1 MNDIAANH
9 QRAAFRANVAD
20 RFGVLPNFFCSASAA
35 PGLIEGL
42 WDFAQSA
49 YLDSPL
55 PSLFKE
61 RLFVH
66 LSRFCPVRYCIVRH
80 VGFLIGAGRPAGD
93 ATGPAGTVAEVLSL
107 LQRPV
112 PNSAAFDRAVSRL
125 LDHPVPEE
133 IPASST
139 PFEYELFDVLTILFL
154 DPLASGRA
162 REAMRAAVGETNFE
176 YLIAYLAFI
185 RAAHYWT
192 ETHPDIEYEPDML
205 QLMERHEELARVLL
219 DPADADQTRGASERA
234 TALIALRESE
244 ERFRAVVDLVPDLLW
259 RIAPSATVVWHN
271 DRWHYYTGQASHAD
285 TGRGWMDA
293 MHPEDRDE
301 LTRALEDGLNVGS
314 RYRQEHRI
322 RRHDGAFRWFLLRGE
337 PVRDQA
343 GRVVEWFV
351 AATDINDQKCA
362 AEALQESNRLL
373 ESRVIERTSELSDAL
388 QALQAET
395 ANRARVEEFLRQ
407 AQKMEAVGQLTGG
420 LAHDFNNI
428 LTGIQGSLELLRL
441 RLSQGRVNDLDR
453 YINTASAAAD
463 RATALTQRLLAFAR
477 QQTLDAKAIG
487 ANDRISGMEDL
498 IRRTIGPSITLKTAL
513 ASDLWLSFCDP
524 NQLEN
529 AIVNLCINARDAMPG
544 GGTLII
550 ETANQTINKRAARE
564 QRISAG
570 SYVLIAV
577 SDTGAGMTPEVKGRA
592 FDPFFTTKPLGQG
605 TGLGLSMIYGFVQQ
619 SGGEVRIESEVRH
632 GTKVS
637 IYLPRHVGGPGVDTH
652 SPRLD
657 NAPHAER
664 CQSVLVIDDEPAVR
678 MLIAEVLRELGY
690 DAIEAIDGPSGL
702 AILLSG
708 ARIDLLISD
717 VALPNGMNG
726 RQVAE
731 AARQVL
737 PGLKVLFITGYAENA
752 ALRGV
757 QLELGMQLMVKPFT
771 MEALGSRIN
780 AMIGDD

>member
-1 MNDIAANH
+1 M
-9 QRAAFRANVAD
+9 
-20 RFGVLPNFFCSASAA
+20 
-35 PGLIEGL
+35 
-42 WDFAQSA
+42 
-49 YLDSPL
+49 
-55 PSLFKE
+55 
-61 RLFVH
+61 
-66 LSRFCPVRYCIVRH
+66 
-80 VGFLIGAGRPAGD
+80 
-93 ATGPAGTVAEVLSL
+93 
-107 LQRPV
+107 
-112 PNSAAFDRAVSRL
+112 
-125 LDHPVPEE
+125 
-133 IPASST
+133 
-139 PFEYELFDVLTILFL
+139 
-154 DPLASGRA
+154 
-162 REAMRAAVGETNFE
+162 
-176 YLIAYLAFI
+176 
-185 RAAHYWT
+185 
-192 ETHPDIEYEPDML
+192 
-205 QLMERHEELARVLL
+205 
-219 DPADADQTRGASERA
+219 
-234 TALIALRESE
+234 
-244 ERFRAVVDLVPDLLW
+244 
-259 RIAPSATVVWHN
+259 
-271 DRWHYYTGQASHAD
+271 
-285 TGRGWMDA
+285 
-293 MHPEDRDE
+293 
-301 LTRALEDGLNVGS
+301 
-314 RYRQEHRI
+314 
-322 RRHDGAFRWFLLRGE
+322 
-337 PVRDQA
+337 
-343 GRVVEWFV
+343 
-351 AATDINDQKCA
+351 
-362 AEALQESNRLL
+362 
-373 ESRVIERTSELSDAL
+373 
-388 QALQAET
+388 
-395 ANRARVEEFLRQ
+395 
-407 AQKMEAVGQLTGG
+407 
-420 LAHDFNNI
+420 
-428 LTGIQGSLELLRL
+428 
-441 RLSQGRVNDLDR
+441 
-453 YINTASAAAD
+453 
-463 RATALTQRLLAFAR
+463 
-477 QQTLDAKAIG
+477 
-487 ANDRISGMEDL
+487 
-498 IRRTIGPSITLKTAL
+498 
-513 ASDLWLSFCDP
+513 SFCDP

-637 IYLPRHVGGPGVDTH
+637 IYLPRHVGVPGVDTP

-657 NAPHAER
+657 SAPHAER

>member
-1 MNDIAANH
+1 MNDVGANA
-9 QRAAFRANVAD
+9 QPTSFRTKVAD

-80 VGFLIGAGRPAGD
+80 VGFLMGAGRPAGD
-93 ATGPAGTVAEVLSL
+93 PTAPPETVAEVMSL

-112 PNSAAFDRAVSRL
+112 PDSATFDQAVSRL
-125 LDHPVPEE
+125 LDRPIPEE
-133 IPASST
+133 IPAPETS
-139 PFEYELFDVLTILFL
+139 FEYELFDVLTIIFL
-154 DPLASGRA
+154 TPLASGRA
-162 REAMRAAVGETNFE
+162 RQAMRTAVGATNFE
-176 YLIAYLAFI
+176 YLIAYLVFI

-205 QLMERHEELARVLL
+205 QFMERHEELARLLL
-219 DPADADQTRGASERA
+219 DPADADQTRGALERA
-234 TALIALRESE
+234 TALTALQESE

-259 RIAPSATVVWHN
+259 RIAPGATMVWCNHQWL
-271 DRWHYYTGQASHAD
+271 DYTGHVSPGA
-285 TGRGWMDA
+285 TGQGWMDA
-293 MHPEDRDE
+293 IHPDDRDA
-301 LTRALEDGLNVGS
+301 LIRVLEDGLNVGS
-314 RYRQEHRI
+314 RYHQEHRI
-322 RRHDGAFRWFLLRGE
+322 RRHDDAFRWFLLRVE
-337 PVRDQA
+337 PVRDQV
-343 GRVVEWFV
+343 GRIVEWF
-351 AATDINDQKCA
+351 AAAADIDDQKCA

-373 ESRVIERTSELSDAL
+373 ESRVTERTSELRRAL
-388 QALQAET
+388 QALEAET
-395 ANRARVEEFLRQ
+395 ANRAKVEEFLRQ
-407 AQKMEAVGQLTGG
+407 AQKMEAIGQLTGG

-428 LTGIQGSLELLRL
+428 LTGIKGSLELLRL
-441 RLSQGRVNDLDR
+441 RLNQGRLSDLDR
-453 YINTASAAAD
+453 YFNTASAAAD
-463 RATALTQRLLAFAR
+463 RATSLTQRLLAFAR
-477 QQTLDAKAIG
+477 QQTLDAKAVR
-487 ANDRISGMEDL
+487 ANDRISEIEDL

-513 ASDLWLSFCDP
+513 APDLWLSFCDP

-529 AIVNLCINARDAMPG
+529 AIVNLCINARDAMPDG
-544 GGTLII
+544 GVLII
-550 ETANQTINKRAARE
+550 ETANHAVDKRAARD
-564 QRISAG
+564 QRITPG
-570 SYVLIAV
+570 PYVLIAV
-577 SDTGAGMTPEVKGRA
+577 SDTGAGMTPEVTARA

-605 TGLGLSMIYGFVQQ
+605 TGLGLSMIYGFVRQ
-619 SGGEVRIESEVRH
+619 SGGEVRIRSEVGH

-637 IYLPRHVGGPGVDTH
+637 IYLPRNMGVYEQDIP

-657 NAPHAER
+657 KAPHAER
-664 CQSVLVIDDEPAVR
+664 RQSVLVIDDEPSVR
-678 MLIAEVLRELGY
+678 MLIVEVLDELGY
-690 DAIEAIDGPSGL
+690 DAIEAIDGPSAL
-702 AILLSG
+702 ALLLSG

-757 QLELGMQLMVKPFT
+757 QVEVGMQVMVKPFT
-771 MEALGSRIN
+771 LEALGSRIN